1 MPKAGTLNAQEHLDA
16 LRSAYESKEAR
27 KAGIPEGIMT
37 FGVDNKCIRSDA
49 YYDWVE
55 EMKAAKTA
63 NKCGRCHRIRF
74 GAINF
79 LFQKEKTNIQKEKTN
94 DTSIVYNTQWAFIS
108 KGRKVCV
115 VCADKGKEERQA
127 TKPKTQHHQSSTPP
141 SPPLANTADTSQ
153 TALLQK
159 MLDMMEGMQH
169 QIQQLVETNAEITAD
184 NQALQ
189 ERVIKMSFAL
199 QHITTEV
206 ESLNNKQDKIQY
218 MLQKK
223 TGMSLEDL
231 EPEYDAERDDPIWDE
246 GPGKFINDEEEPES
260 I

>member
-1 MPKAGTLNAQEHLDA
+1 MPRGCTQDA
-16 LRSAYESKEAR
+16 EKHRTCLRLAYESQEA
-27 KAGIPEGIMT
+27 ISV
-37 FGVDNKCIRSDA
+37 GVPQGQMITLPNGTLDFTQEF
-49 YYDWVE
+49 VE
-55 EMKAAKTA
+55 WQNETA
-63 NKCGRCHRIRF
+63 EASTADKCGRCKRIRF
-74 GAINF
+74 GAEDF
-79 LFQKEKTNIQKEKTN
+79 PVHSYDD
-94 DTSIVYNTQWAFIS
+94 DTYNTHWAFIP
-108 KGRKVCV
+108 KGRTVCV
-115 VCADKGKEERQA
+115 SCSAKSK
-127 TKPKTQHHQSSTPP
+127 TKPKSSSP
-141 SPPLANTADTSQ
+141 SPLADQ
-153 TALLQK
+153 FQQ